1 MLMTTIMMKN
11 DGEDDDVEVTRYDL
25 LVYARM
31 YKT

>member
-1 MLMTTIMMKN
+1 MTTIMIKN

-25 LVYARM
+25 LVYARR